1 MAEQI
6 SKWKASP
13 HARESE
19 KILDSGFLPLD
30 SRFQLLDSHSLSVG
44 LGFRIWIVS
53 GIPDSLSCIPDSK
66 AQHFRFHKQKFLGF
80 RNTNS
85 SLAWGEGERYLLKQ
99 VCIFPWPLT
108 FSNKNSTI
116 WVWFLPAARWSGV
129 LPLWSRR
136 VILQMAGS
144 LLTKYSTMGIDP
156 CSHAMWNAVILS
168 DRCHIHTVDKQL
180 VRV

>member
-1 MAEQI
+1 MQGRGFWI
-6 SKWKASP
+6 PRHGFPIPSTRFQFFVSGTW
-13 HARESE
+13 
-19 KILDSGFLPLD
+19 ILDLN
-30 SRFQLLDSHSLSVG
+30 R
-44 LGFRIWIVS
+44 IVS
-53 GIPDSLSCIPDSK
+53 GIPGSLSCTPDFK
-66 AQHFRFHKQKFLGF
+66 AQESGIHKQKFPGF
-80 RNTNS
+80 RNTD
-85 SLAWGEGERYLLKQ
+85 SLAWGEREGYLLKQ
-99 VCIFPWPLT
+99 VCIFSWTLT

-168 DRCHIHTVDKQL
+168 DRCHIHTVNKQL
-180 VRV
+180 VCV